1 MKKMNKLNSRG
12 FTLIE
17 LLAVIVILAIVMVLA
32 STTVL
37 PFMRNASRDAF
48 GLEANALIDSASNA
62 VSLLQIGTI
71 DSQGKYEGVT
81 NVAASDFK
89 KTAESGGAVTYCFSL
104 KYLVETGLFD
114 LDSGSLNT
122 KSLSGTDAQEI
133 DGYVGTVVATKAA
146 SKTSYTYTV
155 SIANKDFYVKG
166 ATNTVDETDNVKQMT
181 DNKLPAQFKYSCAN

>member
-1 MKKMNKLNSRG
+1 MKKMNKVNSRG

-71 DSQGKYEGVT
+71 DSQGIYEGVT

-89 KTAESGGAVTYCFSL
+89 KTAGTGGAVTYCFSL

-122 KSLSGTDAQEI
+122 KSLSADAQEI

-146 SKTSYTYTV
+146 NKTSYTYSV
-155 SIANKDFYVKG
+155 SIANKDFFVNG

-181 DNKLPAQFKYSCAN
+181 DNKLPTGFKYSCAN